1 MKQRRIRAVAVGM
14 GPTSQTRMILD
25 YSWVVSLLASLPAP
39 SDLVELPFMRTA
51 LIELALLGV
60 AGGLLGAWIVLRR
73 LAFFAHAVGTA
84 TFPGLVIADATG
96 FSATVAGLAVALGYA
111 GGVERAGRSGRD
123 PGDVATA
130 LALVVALALGVV
142 LASDVFES
150 GAAVDRLLFGTAL
163 GLGDADLWVA
173 AGAATLALAATGLLG
188 RAWSAAGFDAP
199 GASALGLPVR
209 TADRLLLGLI
219 AVAAVAALPAVG
231 ALLVASLF
239 VVPAATARLLSRSV
253 TALLAT
259 SVAVA
264 LVQGSVG
271 LYVSL
276 WLDVPPGPAVAVVG
290 STLYAAVALSRA
302 VAGRAPRSIPVA
314 EAT

>member
-1 MKQRRIRAVAVGM
+1 M
-14 GPTSQTRMILD
+14 
-25 YSWVVSLLASLPAP
+25 SLLASLPSP
-39 SDLVELPFMRTA
+39 GDLVELPFMRTA
-51 LIELALLGV
+51 LIELTLLGV

-84 TFPGLVIADATG
+84 TFPGLVVADATG
-96 FSATVAGLAVALGYA
+96 FSATLAGLAVALGYA
-111 GGVERAGRSGRD
+111 GGVERAGRAGRD
-123 PGDVATA
+123 PGGVATA

-163 GLGDADLWVA
+163 GLNDADLWVA
-173 AGAATLALAATGLLG
+173 AGAAALALTATVTLG
-188 RAWSAAGFDAP
+188 RAWTAAGFDAH
-199 GASALGLPVR
+199 GASAVGLPLR
-209 TADRLLLGLI
+209 AADLLLLGLI
-219 AVAAVAALPAVG
+219 ATAAVAALPAVG

-239 VVPAATARLLSRSV
+239 VVPAATARQISRGIP
-253 TALLAT
+253 ALLAI
-259 SVAVA
+259 SVAIAVA
-264 LVQGSVG
+264 QGALG

-290 STLYAAVALSRA
+290 SALYAVVALTRA
-302 VAGRAPRSIPVA
+302 AHASASGPAPIA